1 MSIRTGSSAIRPGK
15 HTYGLDGCSV
25 HAWERRGDVIQMGS
39 YCSLGANI
47 KFVIDGNHR
56 TDTFSSYPFQRLF
69 VGAPVNV
76 WGKETPTVGHDVWIA
91 SDVVIYSGVHIGDG
105 AVIGG
110 NSVVTKPVPPYAIVA
125 GNPARIVKYRFPED
139 VIADL
144 LALKWWTLPEDVIHA
159 RLIPI
164 QDDIREVVRV
174 LKELRA
180 VSAPE

>member
-1 MSIRTGSSAIRPGK
+1 MSISAGK
-15 HTYGLDGCSV
+15 HTYGLGGCSV
-25 HAWERRGDVIQMGS
+25 LVWERRDAVVRMGS
-39 YCSLGANI
+39 YCSLGGRI
-47 KFVIDGNHR
+47 KFIIDGNHR
-56 TDTFSSYPFQRLF
+56 MDTFSTYPFQTLF
-69 VGAPVNV
+69 SDAPVNV
-76 WGKETPTVGHDVWIA
+76 WGNETPTVGHDVWIA

-144 LALKWWTLPEDVIHA
+144 LALKWWTLSEDVIHT